1 MRCLEST
8 SPVAFYVYYSKDFK
22 SLTEGSSLIY
32 DTVVTNLGNG
42 YNKTSGIFTAP
53 TTGLYA
59 FSWTLHVAGKDVV
72 GTSSSNSNEH
82 SRYGEMNA
90 VLTQNGSRKGA
101 IVADTEVKYDEDSAT
116 GFVLLETKSGDQFQ
130 VVVDWDGQGDV
141 YSNDRQG
148 RTSFSGFRIL

>member
-1 MRCLEST
+1 MTDKSRT
-8 SPVAFYVYYSKDFK
+8 PIAFYAYYSKSFI
-22 SLTEGSSLIY
+22 SLSKGSAFVY

-59 FSWTLHVAGKDVV
+59 FSWTFHVAGKDVV
-72 GTSSSNSNEH
+72 GTSSSNSVP
-82 SRYGEMNA
+82 STRYGDVTA

-101 IVADTEVKYDEDSAT
+101 IVADSEVKYDSGSAT

-130 VVVDWDGQGDV
+130 IRTELDGQGDV
-141 YSNDRQG
+141 YSDDENG
-148 RTSFSGFRIL
+148 RTTFSGFRVS